1 MLKGWGATA
10 TPTASEAVTIVRSFG
25 VPCVSDADIVFVS
38 DPTPFRG
45 GRRRLLILT
54 SRHVVYCRA
63 LDTFQTVYHAFGD
76 KAWDLDWT
84 APVVHV
90 AHVGDDDEHVRGRGT
105 LSVSSA
111 FDDPFGR
118 ERDTALLTIHI
129 RHRDAWLGDPDA
141 TRRRAVALKREQLDA
156 ARDRLRDA
164 MRASGRVPA
173 ISWAERPSKTA
184 LIVYL
189 RRASSDHALLVSML
203 ERICRDHGLVPTT
216 RLSTSASDASSVT
229 QHRLRAT
236 TPPGS
241 PTAMDITARVG
252 RHPVKRGDVGVGV
265 SAHGGGRGGDART
278 AGGGDDCRR
287 RRAHR
292 FGRRRRRRPL
302 GNTNRR
308 RRFESRRRC

>member
-164 MRASGRVPA
+164 MRASGPRPRHLVGRASLQDRPHRLPPTRL
-173 ISWAERPSKTA
+173 ERPRPPRQHART
-184 LIVYL
+184 YL
-189 RRASSDHALLVSML
+189 PRPRTRPDHSLVHVS
-203 ERICRDHGLVPTT
+203 
-216 RLSTSASDASSVT
+216 
-229 QHRLRAT
+229 
-236 TPPGS
+236 
-241 PTAMDITARVG
+241 VG
-252 RHPVKRGDVGVGV
+252 RVLR
-265 SAHGGGRGGDART
+265 DAT
-278 AGGGDDCRR
+278 Q
-287 RRAHR
+287 
-292 FGRRRRRRPL
+292 
-302 GNTNRR
+302 T
-308 RRFESRRRC
+308 S